1 MEICLVN
8 DAGLV
13 EGDLAV
19 IKQAVQYFVPL
30 VTSAWKLPAYT
41 VTTSPIRKDGV
52 WNILITEKNRKAGAN
67 GFHALEN
74 GLPVAYCSPKASF
87 YTYGKILKQI
97 LIGGKL
103 IRPLTYRE
111 GLVTTICHEIA
122 EMLCDQ
128 KITTYSKPDAQGRKW
143 LVEVCDH
150 CFGSYLIHTISGT
163 DCVLPDV
170 TTPAFY
176 DVKGASPYTLN
187 NAVTAPFTLTPKGY
201 GYYQSGMI
209 VAKLR

>member
-1 MEICLVN
+1 M
-8 DAGLV
+8 
-13 EGDLAV
+13 
-19 IKQAVQYFVPL
+19 PL